1 MSITIPESKEN
12 FQILRRRFKQN
23 ANMKDCEKYR
33 FYGHYYPQF
42 DEFIFKRYFPD
53 TSIQGV
59 YIECGA
65 NNGNAGSN
73 CKFFEETL
81 HWAGYNLEPTPIAF
95 EQLEQ
100 NRPKAR
106 NINAALSDRTGFVDF
121 VIFECLIKGNKYFGY
136 MNRAVNDQWIK
147 RERERERLS
156 QGYKVKDIISVPC
169 LTWRDLIEQERI
181 SCVDLF
187 VLDTE
192 GHEEQVIDGMTG
204 CPVLPQIMCVEN
216 GWNGRIREKLDSM
229 GYFYDITHYGN
240 HMYVRKDI
248 LPLVVLRGLHKNV

>member
-1 MSITIPESKEN
+1 M
-12 FQILRRRFKQN
+12 LRRRFKQN

-33 FYGHYYPQF
+33 FYGQFYPQL

-81 HWAGYNLEPTPIAF
+81 HWTGYNLEPTPIAF

-106 NINAALSDRTGFVDF
+106 NINAALSDRSGFLDF
-121 VIFECLIKGNKYFGY
+121 VIFEPQIKNDKYFGAL
-136 MNRAVNDQWIK
+136 NRVLADNE
-147 RERERERLS
+147 RERERER
-156 QGYKVKDIISVPC
+156 
-169 LTWRDLIEQERI
+169 EREI
-181 SCVDLF
+181 F
-187 VLDTE
+187 R
-192 GHEEQVIDGMTG
+192 
-204 CPVLPQIMCVEN
+204 N
-216 GWNGRIREKLDSM
+216 
-229 GYFYDITHYGN
+229 
-240 HMYVRKDI
+240 
-248 LPLVVLRGLHKNV
+248 